1 MSRFD
6 YDFIVVGG
14 GSGGIA
20 AAKRAAAHG
29 ARVALIEHDRLGGTC
44 VNRGCVPKK
53 MLWNASSIAGAI
65 NDARAYGFSVG
76 DARLDWSA
84 LARLRSTHI
93 ARLNALYGR
102 GLDVAEV
109 KHVPGTARFVDAQTV
124 EVENQRLRANHILI
138 ATGSRPE
145 RPPLPGAELGLT
157 SDEFFELDR
166 QPERVAIVGG
176 GYIAVEFAGL
186 LQGLGS
192 AVSMF
197 LRGDE
202 LLTRFDVSIRQTL
215 TDEMR
220 AHGVNFITC
229 ANIAAVERD
238 GTQLRLRLTGGD
250 EHGHLDALIWAVGRR
265 PNTADLRLANA
276 GVAVDGRGAVG
287 VDEWQNTNVA
297 GVYAI
302 GDVTE
307 RLPLTPVAI
316 AAGRRLA
323 DRLFGGQTDAKL
335 DYDLVPTVVFSHP
348 PVGTVGLSEADARA
362 AFGNSVKIYQ
372 TRFTP
377 LYYAFHERK
386 PMTVMKLVTVGAK
399 EKIVGAHVVGLAA
412 DEMIQGFAVAIK
424 MGATKAD
431 FDNTV
436 AIHPTSAEEFVLL
449 R

>member
-1 MSRFD
+1 MSTTD
-6 YDFIVVGG
+6 YDFIVIGG

-53 MLWNASSIAGAI
+53 MLWNASSIAGVI
-65 NDARAYGFSVG
+65 SDARAYGFAVG
-76 DARLDWSA
+76 EARLDWSA
-84 LARLRSTHI
+84 LTQLRSTHI
-93 ARLNALYGR
+93 ARLNEVYGR

-109 KHVPGTARFVDAQTV
+109 KHIPGTASFVDVRTV
-124 EVENQRLRANHILI
+124 EVASQRLRANHILI

-145 RPPLPGAELGLT
+145 RPPLPGAELGMI
-157 SDEFFELDR
+157 SDDFFDMAK

-202 LLTRFDVSIRQTL
+202 LLSRFDVSVRQTL

-238 GTQLRLRLTGGD
+238 GEHLRVRLTDGE
-250 EHGHLDALIWAVGRR
+250 EHGHLDALIWAIGRR

-276 GVAVDGRGAVG
+276 GVTVDARGAVG

-297 GVYAI
+297 GIYAV

-362 AFGNSVKIYQ
+362 AYGNSVKIYQ
-372 TRFTP
+372 TRFAP

-386 PMTVMKLVTVGAK
+386 PMTVMKLVTAGPK

-449 R
+449 Q